1 MTRTLHPRISTTGV
15 ALVGIVSLLPQFAAG
30 APPIDPQEAVPRAT
44 QVAGVPGNQTILTPW
59 GTLAGMR
66 LEGEWIEFE
75 AGLRVVRPDWSGFS
89 SAVKYLQRPK
99 YSRTGDRRRVTSSIE
114 NLNFIVSVQERA
126 VGEAELEI
134 EGTVPAGLPT
144 AGVFWCFEVPAYAFA
159 GGSVEVLQ
167 GEDSVRTVLTER
179 PPGAG
184 SDYLR
189 AAGQAVHLV
198 SRRQRIEINL
208 TNAVEV
214 RVRREAADHPTA
226 LNDPKV
232 AQKFIAARDGEA
244 TPFQV
249 YLKLAGPD
257 APQDERVSM
266 RLKLRASTAAD
277 AEPAQLTLDATRPG
291 HPFDGI
297 GGNFRLQ
304 FPKTDPA
311 VIQFNLDHLRVAWGR
326 VDMPWADWDPDESTS
341 ALDQAR
347 AGRLPSRVR
356 EAMAMA
362 QTLSQRGMPVIVSAW
377 FPPRWA
383 RSPLPNPPGARGV
396 ALDEGKLPRICRSLA
411 DYLVYLKEPYGVEA
425 ILYSFNEPETGVEV
439 RQTPE
444 EHVRFV
450 RAMGAELKR
459 RGLKT
464 KMLLGDT
471 AHGTP
476 AALEFIRPALADPGA
491 RAQVGAV
498 GFHTWR
504 GCTEDAMRQWSDAAR
519 GLGVPLLV
527 TEAGPDAHL
536 HEYPQVR
543 LDPWFALQEID
554 LYVRV
559 CAHAQPATIME
570 WQLTTDYSVL
580 KGGGVYGEPGPLE
593 PTQRFWN
600 LKQLGLTPPGARALP
615 IACDQRAI
623 TAAAFGTP
631 DGASLAVHLVN
642 NGGQRR
648 AVLRGLPESVS
659 ALRCFVTDATRG
671 MEESGRVE
679 VRRGKAE
686 FVLSP
691 ASYATL
697 LGDRSIRPLSQPANP
712 PTAETHPP
720 DANSRLVL
728 TSSSDYLADGF
739 AWAKR
744 TALSKV
750 HLDNGGCYQAALPD
764 RGGYCQRDFVHQ
776 IDGAALLGLNREN
789 LAMLRCFASH
799 QTEARGW
806 FTLWEINYDG
816 TPMACDYRDDQHF
829 WRNTAGMFDLLHGA
843 YRQYRWTANPAL
855 VEDPV
860 LHGFYSRTVNEF
872 VAAHDRDGNGIV
884 EGRSGTGWGIAC
896 TYNELPGIVL
906 AESADSLG
914 TQRRAFE
921 AYAQF
926 LFARGD
932 RSGAEAWAAK
942 ARGLQRVFNDTW
954 YDAAAGRYRI
964 GVDHPGRR
972 PVTGFGYET
981 SWFIP
986 YTGLC
991 EPGARATAYLDFIH
1005 DRFQAKPSPNIE
1017 AWTYLPDVFY
1027 SWNQNERGWQYFKH
1041 VLNSRSR
1048 YPEVSFTVISHLA
1061 TRIMG
1066 IEPDAPGRAV
1076 TTLGRLPA
1084 EVAWAQLDHVPVGS
1098 NDILVRHENSNRTT
1112 TLVNNAGPDMTW
1124 EALFLGEHPVVLV
1137 DDVPKTPTAKAL
1149 NGTAVSSVTLKVK
1162 VGQRRVVKVP
1172 ESSSH

>member
-1 MTRTLHPRISTTGV
+1 MLSPGLATALLTLVSVASVLPR
-15 ALVGIVSLLPQFAAG
+15 LAAA
-30 APPIDPQEAVPRAT
+30 APPSDRPEAAPGVV
-44 QVAGVPGNQTILTPW
+44 QVTGAPGNQTILRPW
-59 GTLAGMR
+59 GTVAGMR
-66 LEGEWIEFE
+66 VDGEWIEFE
-75 AGLRVVRPDWSGFS
+75 GGLRVVRPDWSGFS
-89 SAVKYLQRPK
+89 SAVKYLQRPE

-114 NLNFIVSVQERA
+114 NLNFTVSAQERA

-134 EGTVPAGLPT
+134 EATVPAGLTT
-144 AGVFWCFEVPAYAFA
+144 AGIFWCFEVPAHEFA
-159 GGSVEVLQ
+159 RGSVEVLP
-167 GEDSVRTVLTER
+167 GEDRGRTVLTAR

-184 SDYLR
+184 SDYLQ
-189 AAGQAVHLV
+189 ATGQAVRLV
-198 SRRQRIEINL
+198 GRRQRIEINL

-214 RVRREAADHPTA
+214 RVRREASDHPTA

-232 AQKFIAARDGEA
+232 AQKFVAARDDDA
-244 TPFQV
+244 TPYQV

-257 APQDERVSM
+257 APPDGRVAM
-266 RLKLRASTAAD
+266 RLTLRASTVAD
-277 AEPAQLTLDATRPG
+277 GEPARLTLDATQPG
-291 HPFDGI
+291 QPFDGI

-304 FPKTDPA
+304 FPKTDPG
-311 VIQFNLDHLRVAWGR
+311 VIQYNLDRLRVAWGR
-326 VDMPWADWDPDESTS
+326 VDMPWADWAPDESASPLET
-341 ALDQAR
+341 AR
-347 AGRLPSRVR
+347 GGRLPARVR

-362 QTLSQRGMPVIVSAW
+362 QTLSRRGLPVIVSAW
-377 FPPRWA
+377 YPPRWA
-383 RSPLPNPPGARGV
+383 RSPVPPPPGARGV
-396 ALDEGKLPRICRSLA
+396 ALDEAKLPRICRSLA
-411 DYLVYLKEPYGVEA
+411 DYLVLLKESHGVEA
-425 ILYSFNEPETGVEV
+425 MLFSLNEPETGVEV

-444 EHVRFV
+444 ENVRFV

-459 RGLKT
+459 SGLKT

-476 AALEFIRPALADPGA
+476 AALDFIRPALADSEA
-491 RAQVGAV
+491 RTHVGAV

-504 GCTEDAMRQWSDAAR
+504 GCTEHTMRQWSDAAR
-519 GLGVPLLV
+519 GLGVPLLA

-536 HEYPQVR
+536 HEYPGVR
-543 LDPWFALQEID
+543 LEPWFQLQEID
-554 LYVRV
+554 LYLRV

-600 LKQLGLTPPGARALP
+600 LKQLGMTPPGARALP
-615 IACDQRAI
+615 IASDQRAL
-623 TAAAFGTP
+623 TAAAFGEP
-631 DGASLAVHLVN
+631 DGVSLAVHLVN
-642 NGGQRR
+642 NGGRR
-648 AVLRGLPESVS
+648 RVVLGGLPESVG

-679 VRRGKAE
+679 VRGGKAE
-686 FVLSP
+686 FVLAP

-697 LGDRSIRPLSQPANP
+697 LGDRSMRPLSEAANP
-712 PTAETHPP
+712 RTAESQPP
-720 DANSRLVL
+720 VAPSPLIL
-728 TSSSDYLADGF
+728 TSSSDDLADGF

-750 HLDNGGCYQAALPD
+750 HPDNGGCYQAALPD

-776 IDGAALLGLNREN
+776 IDGAALLGLSREN

-860 LHGFYSRTVNEF
+860 LQGFYARTVNDF

-896 TYNELPGIVL
+896 TYNEMPGMVL

-926 LFARGD
+926 LLARGD
-932 RSGAEAWAAK
+932 RSGAEGWAAK
-942 ARGLQRVFNDTW
+942 ARGLQRIFNDTW

-964 GVDHPGRR
+964 GVDDPGRR

-1005 DRFQAKPSPNIE
+1005 ERFQAKPSPNIE

-1041 VLNSRSR
+1041 VLASRSR
-1048 YPEVSFTVISHLA
+1048 YPEVSFTVISQLA
-1061 TRIMG
+1061 TRILG

-1084 EVAWAQLDHVPVGS
+1084 EVAWAELDHVPVGS
-1098 NDILVRHENSNRTT
+1098 NDILVRHENRNRTT
-1112 TLVNNAGPDMTW
+1112 TLVNHAGPDMTW
-1124 EALFLGEHPVVLV
+1124 EAVFPGEHPVILV
-1137 DDVPKTPTAKAL
+1137 DDVRTAATAKAL
-1149 NGTAVSSVTLKVK
+1149 HGTAVSSVTVK
-1162 VGQRRVVKVP
+1162 VTAGQRRVVKVP
-1172 ESSSH
+1172 EPSSH